1 QISKALHHVVH
12 VRPFA
17 EAVLK
22 RHNKN
27 LACHCYRADDFDDS
41 RWRPMKRAV
50 VCSASLFA
58 ALCITAEARSVEL
71 KQLGTEATTLAEKL
85 QTIRRL
91 PQTLPDQ
98 PILEATPIQWF
109 NWGNWS
115 NCSNGSW
122 RNC

>member
-1 QISKALHHVVH
+1 
-12 VRPFA
+12 
-17 EAVLK
+17 
-22 RHNKN
+22 
-27 LACHCYRADDFDDS
+27 
-41 RWRPMKRAV
+41 MKRAV